1 MPAKPSQMIPPDA
14 YPQMVA
20 KSDAAA
26 ISRMLKSPD
35 TVVRG
40 SRVIV
45 NATESLRGGVR
56 EYVHQLEAAGSNL
69 TLICGMAHEIRGF
82 AETAGLSATGRIADG
97 LCRYF
102 DESEQL
108 GVGPDTAIVRLHV
121 SAIAR
126 AARAEDEVS
135 QMSDVVA
142 KELSALVNH
151 KLTEIKSLMAGD
163 S

>member
-1 MPAKPSQMIPPDA
+1 MSKPAQMIPPDA

-20 KSDAAA
+20 KSEAAA
-26 ISRMLKSPD
+26 VSRMLKSPE

-40 SRVIV
+40 SKVIG
-45 NATESLRGGVR
+45 NSIQSLRGAAR
-56 EYVHQLEAAGSNL
+56 DYVTELEQAGDDL
-69 TLICGMAHEIRGF
+69 ELISEKAHEIRGF
-82 AETAGLSATGRIADG
+82 AETAGLAATGRIADG

-108 GVGPDTAIVRLHV
+108 GVGPDMAIVRLHIG
-121 SAIAR
+121 AIAR

-142 KELSALVNH
+142 KELAALVNH
-151 KLTEIKSLMAGD
+151 KLTEIKNLLG
-163 S
+163 

>member
-1 MPAKPSQMIPPDA
+1 MSKPKPGMMIPPDA

-20 KSDAAA
+20 RGEAAA
-26 ISRMLKSPD
+26 ISRMLKSPE

-40 SRVIV
+40 SRVIG
-45 NATESLRGGVR
+45 ASMQGLRGAVR
-56 EYVHQLEAAGSNL
+56 DYVTELEQAGDDLDRISEK
-69 TLICGMAHEIRGF
+69 AHEIKGF
-82 AETAGLSATGRIADG
+82 AETAGLTATGRIAEG

-108 GVGPDTAIVRLHV
+108 GVGPDMGVVRLHIG
-121 SAIAR
+121 AIAR

-142 KELSALVNH
+142 KELAALVNH
-151 KLTEIKSLMAGD
+151 KLMEIKALLA
-163 S
+163 

>member
-1 MPAKPSQMIPPDA
+1 MTKRAQMIPPDA

-20 KSDAAA
+20 KSEAAA

-40 SRVIV
+40 SRVIGGS
-45 NATESLRGGVR
+45 TEGLRGAVR
-56 EYVHQLEAAGSNL
+56 DYVIELEQAGTDLEMISDK
-69 TLICGMAHEIRGF
+69 AHEIRGF
-82 AETAGLSATGRIADG
+82 AETAGLSATGRISDG

-108 GVGPDTAIVRLHV
+108 GVGPDMAIVRLHI

-135 QMSDVVA
+135 QMSEVVA
-142 KELSALVNH
+142 KELSTLVNH
-151 KLTEIKSLMAGD
+151 KLTEIKNLLA
-163 S
+163 

>member
-1 MPAKPSQMIPPDA
+1 MTKRAQIIPPDA
-14 YPQMVA
+14 YPQLVA
-20 KSDAAA
+20 KSEAAKL
-26 ISRMLKSPD
+26 SRMLKSPD

-40 SRVIV
+40 SRVIGGSM
-45 NATESLRGGVR
+45 AGLRGAVR
-56 EYVHQLEAAGSNL
+56 GYVIELEQAGRDVA
-69 TLICGMAHEIRGF
+69 LISDKAHEIRGF
-82 AETAGLSATGRIADG
+82 AETAGLNATGRIADG

-108 GVGPDTAIVRLHV
+108 GIGVDVAIVALHV

-151 KLTEIKSLMAGD
+151 KLTEIKNLLN
-163 S
+163 